1 MRAILLEHYRT
12 GVRLGR
18 QLWRFCEVVDIAI
31 LFPYYVIKESEK
43 GKAMQN
49 KIYEIA
55 GYVAIALTV
64 IGQIVINMSA
74 IAGQSLWMIANIL
87 YLIKAV
93 KQNMGKAEIIRNVI
107 MSAITTGLIILCAL
121 GVF

>member
-1 MRAILLEHYRT
+1 
-12 GVRLGR
+12 
-18 QLWRFCEVVDIAI
+18 
-31 LFPYYVIKESEK
+31 
-43 GKAMQN
+43 MQN

-64 IGQIVINMSA
+64 IGQIVVNMSA
-74 IAGQSLWMIANIL
+74 IAGQSLWMIANII

-107 MSAITTGLIILCAL
+107 MSASTTGLIILCAL

>member
-1 MRAILLEHYRT
+1 
-12 GVRLGR
+12 
-18 QLWRFCEVVDIAI
+18 VVDIAI
-31 LFPYYVIKESEK
+31 LFLYYVIKESEK
-43 GKAMQN
+43 GKLMQN

-74 IAGQSLWMIANIL
+74 IAGQSLWMVANVL
-87 YLIKAV
+87 YLIKAI

>member
-1 MRAILLEHYRT
+1 
-12 GVRLGR
+12 
-18 QLWRFCEVVDIAI
+18 
-31 LFPYYVIKESEK
+31 
-43 GKAMQN
+43 MQN

-55 GYVAIALTV
+55 GYIAIALTV
-64 IGQIVINMSA
+64 VGQIVINMSA
-74 IAGQSLWMIANIL
+74 IMGQSLWMVANIL